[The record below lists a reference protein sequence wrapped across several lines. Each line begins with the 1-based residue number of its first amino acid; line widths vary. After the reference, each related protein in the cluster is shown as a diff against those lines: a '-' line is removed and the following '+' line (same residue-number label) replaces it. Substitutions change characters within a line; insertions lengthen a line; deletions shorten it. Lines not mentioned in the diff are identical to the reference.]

1 VTERVRPASLRWPG
15 GCNENQTTSSQP
27 FIVAPQH
34 NCKPKDDAAPA
45 TFSAAPHFVG
55 EPTIAEVVEDLGFE
69 LIFDAAEMIESF
81 AISLREASFRRDRAE
96 VCLHLRRLRLALNAA
111 IQTQKEMSGQGTA
124 AP

>member
-34 NCKPKDDAAPA
+34 NCKPKDDAAH
-45 TFSAAPHFVG
+45 TFGAAPPFVD
-55 EPTIAEVVEDLGFE
+55 EPTVAEVVEDLGFE
-69 LIFDAAEMIESF
+69 MVFDAAELIISF
-81 AISLREASFRRDRAE
+81 GISLREASFRRDHAE
-96 VCLHLRRLRLALNAA
+96 VDLDLRRLRHALNAA
-111 IQTQKEMSGQGTA
+111 IQTRKEMSGQGTA